1 MGLHGKLEAGT
12 VHVLL
17 LTKHTVS
24 LCMLYSCS
32 CGTDGPLDDVD
43 RLHVEIN
50 IVVGVNF
57 LSI

>member
-1 MGLHGKLEAGT
+1 MGLHGKLEPGT

-17 LTKHTVS
+17 LTKHIVS

-50 IVVGVNF
+50 IVVG
-57 LSI
+57 